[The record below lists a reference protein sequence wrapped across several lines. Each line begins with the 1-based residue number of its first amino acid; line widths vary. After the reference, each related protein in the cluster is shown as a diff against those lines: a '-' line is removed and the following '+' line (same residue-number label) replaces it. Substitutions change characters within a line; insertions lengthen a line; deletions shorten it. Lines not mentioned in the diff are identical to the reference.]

1 MSVSDQAR
9 GIGAA
14 EVLSGGGEMGA
25 LVRAVDWAAT
35 PLGPVEGWP
44 RSLITAVT
52 LVLESRY
59 PMMVL
64 WGPDLIQVYN
74 DAFRPILGATKHPAA
89 LGQRA
94 SACWSEIWDV
104 IGPLFARVRETGEAV
119 WMEDLLLLLDRY
131 GYLEETHFAFSYS
144 PIRDDTSRIGGIL
157 VTCTETTERVLGE
170 RRLRTLRDLAARTA
184 AATAI
189 TEVCAVAATTLAEN
203 RADIPCALLY
213 LLDAAATEARLAATT
228 GPQTGPRAIPDRA
241 DLAAATEPDGVWPL
255 AQAARTGQAVLV
267 ENPAALFGAPA
278 MPAEAPAPQSALIL
292 PVAQGGQGRPTALLV
307 AGVSPRRALDDDYRG
322 FFHLVAGQIATAI
335 GNARAYEEER
345 RRAEALAE
353 LDRAKSAFFSNVSH
367 EFRTPLTLL
376 LGPLEEALAAP
387 PETPLGAERAQLESA
402 HRNSLRLLKLVNTLL
417 DVARIE
423 AGRAEAVYEPTDL
436 AALTAEL
443 ASAFHAASE
452 RVGLR
457 LVVDC
462 PSLPEPIYEDT
473 EMWE

>member
-1 MSVSDQAR
+1 MGAAKQWAARADQTGPRSRTRAGRGAGRGPLMSVSDQAR

-104 IGPLFARVRETGEAV
+104 IGPLFARVWETGEAV

-144 PIRDDTSRIGGIL
+144 PIRDDAGRIGGIL

-267 ENPAALFGAPA
+267 ENPAALFGAPTMA
-278 MPAEAPAPQSALIL
+278 AEAPAPQSALIL

-307 AGVSPRRALDDDYRG
+307 AGVSPRRALDDDHRG
-322 FFHLVAGQIATAI
+322 FFHHVAGQIATAL
-335 GNARAYEEER
+335 GNARA
-345 RRAEALAE
+345 
-353 LDRAKSAFFSNVSH
+353 
-367 EFRTPLTLL
+367 
-376 LGPLEEALAAP
+376 
-387 PETPLGAERAQLESA
+387 
-402 HRNSLRLLKLVNTLL
+402 
-417 DVARIE
+417 
-423 AGRAEAVYEPTDL
+423 
-436 AALTAEL
+436 
-443 ASAFHAASE
+443 
-452 RVGLR
+452 
-457 LVVDC
+457 
-462 PSLPEPIYEDT
+462 
-473 EMWE
+473 